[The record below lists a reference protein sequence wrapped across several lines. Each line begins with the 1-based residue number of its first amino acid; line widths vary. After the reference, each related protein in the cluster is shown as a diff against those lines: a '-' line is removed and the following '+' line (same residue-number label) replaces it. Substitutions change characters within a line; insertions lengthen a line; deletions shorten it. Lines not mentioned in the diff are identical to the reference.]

1 MIKRTYNR
9 FNHKRVNSF
18 TPRQKQMIFRR
29 FLLAF
34 MTLLIAL
41 TIGMFASGMFFK
53 VKAADN
59 YKKYYKSIEVHPGDT
74 LSMYAL
80 TYGEHYRSYE
90 DFIDEVCV
98 INSIEEDGLKAGN
111 HIIVPYYSTEKR

>member
-1 MIKRTYNR
+1 MKKRTYNR

-29 FLLAF
+29 LMLAF

-74 LSMYAL
+74 LSMYAE

-90 DFIDEVCV
+90 DFIEEVCV
-98 INSIEEDGLKAGN
+98 INSIEEDELKAGN
-111 HIIVPYYSTEKR
+111 HIIVPYYSVNKQ